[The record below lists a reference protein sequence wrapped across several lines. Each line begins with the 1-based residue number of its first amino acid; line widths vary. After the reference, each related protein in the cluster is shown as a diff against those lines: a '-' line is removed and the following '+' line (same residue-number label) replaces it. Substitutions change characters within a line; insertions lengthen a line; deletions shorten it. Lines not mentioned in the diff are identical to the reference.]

1 MRGYIDHCHLV
12 LSNDNQLLFLQ
23 PVMKT
28 LSSVPLK
35 DYYVPTET
43 NLILFYKGAFTEK
56 TIAELNLGIKKLLGG
71 ETYLNKRVYSIF
83 IELAQNISYY
93 SAEKNL
99 IHGQNESA
107 GVGTITIKE
116 YPTYYTVF
124 AANLVRIVDAFKIT
138 SKCNTINSLSRE
150 DLRGYKRRLRNQ
162 PSSSGSNGNIGLI
175 QVALLANTKIN
186 YEIKPVDSEFSF
198 FSIEV
203 YISKNLSE
211 EE

>member
-1 MRGYIDHCHLV
+1 M
-12 LSNDNQLLFLQ
+12 LSNDNQRLFLQ
-23 PVMKT
+23 PIMKI

-43 NLILFYKGAFTEK
+43 NVILFYKGAFTEK
-56 TIAELNLGIKKLLGG
+56 AIAELNLGIKKLLGG
-71 ETYLNKRVYSIF
+71 ESYLNKRVYSIF

-93 SAEKNL
+93 SAEKNMVY
-99 IHGQNESA
+99 GQNDSA
-107 GVGTITIKE
+107 GVGTMTIDD
-116 YPTYYTVF
+116 YPTHYRIF
-124 AANLVRIVDAFKIT
+124 AANLVRMVDAFKIA

-175 QVALLANTKIN
+175 QVALLANTKIH
-186 YEIKPVDSEFSF
+186 YEIKTVDSEFSF

-203 YISKNLSE
+203 YISKNLAE
-211 EE
+211 E

>member
-1 MRGYIDHCHLV
+1 MLP
-12 LSNDNQLLFLQ
+12 NDNQRLFLQ

-35 DYYVPTET
+35 DYYVPTEN

-99 IHGQNESA
+99 LHGQNESA

-116 YPTYYTVF
+116 SPTHFVIF
-124 AANLVRIVDAFKIT
+124 AANLVKIVDAFKIA
-138 SKCNTINSLSRE
+138 SKCKTINSLSRD

-162 PSSSGSNGNIGLI
+162 PSPSGSNGNIGLI
-175 QVALLANTKIN
+175 QVALLANSTLH
-186 YEIKPVDSEFSF
+186 YEINTVDNEYSF

-203 YISKNLSE
+203 YIAKNLVE